1 MLILPPVAGNISGI
15 TPMPPIVPDN
25 QSMTPMT
32 SVTTDNTKVS
42 GNSLANTVLPTHLF
56 AFF

>member
-1 MLILPPVAGNISGI
+1 MLILPLVAGNISGI

-25 QSMTPMT
+25 QLMTPMT
-32 SVTTDNTKVS
+32 SVTTDNTEVS
-42 GNSLANTVLPTHLF
+42 GNSSANTVLPTHLF